1 MTADSKT
8 LEELISEIHIVD
20 PVLYA
25 AQSELLSAF
34 SAVRY
39 KPEPTTEDIDRFLAA
54 VKALNKIT
62 ADSKLTA

>member
-1 MTADSKT
+1 MSTNRKT
-8 LEELISEIHIVD
+8 LEELVSEIEIVD

-39 KPEPTTEDIDRFLAA
+39 KPEPTEEDIDRFLEA
-54 VKALNKIT
+54 VRVLSDITKAGRK
-62 ADSKLTA
+62 

>member
-1 MTADSKT
+1 MTGRKT
-8 LEELISEIHIVD
+8 FEELVSEIEIVD

-39 KPEPTTEDIDRFLAA
+39 KPNPTQADIDRFHKA
-54 VKALNKIT
+54 VETLNSVSNK
-62 ADSKLTA
+62 

>member
-1 MTADSKT
+1 MTGRKT
-8 LEELISEIHIVD
+8 FEELVSGIEIVD

-39 KPEPTTEDIDRFLAA
+39 KPSPTQTDIDRFLKA
-54 VKALNKIT
+54 VETLNSVTNK
-62 ADSKLTA
+62 